1 MKFTGSAKNFWN
13 TRSDRQRVMLC
24 TAGAVIVAAASYFFV
39 LAPALSASRNL
50 SATLPTLRAQVED
63 MRQQYKE
70 IAILRKKVAA
80 TSHRSDLKTLLQS
93 SAARASFANSIE
105 RVESLSG
112 SRALFLAG
120 PVLFDDWLVWMEH
133 LQREFGIRLD
143 GCKITSTD
151 QPGLVRIEATFVS
164 AGQPAARATQ

>member
-1 MKFTGSAKNFWN
+1 MKFTASAKDFWG
-13 TRSDRQRVMLC
+13 TRSDRQKVILC
-24 TAGAVIVAAASYFFV
+24 AAGAVIVAAASYFIF
-39 LAPALSASRNL
+39 LAPALAASKQLSAS
-50 SATLPTLRAQVED
+50 LPTLRAQVED
-63 MRQQYKE
+63 MRQQQKE

-80 TSHRSDLKTLLQS
+80 TSQRSDLKTLLQS
-93 SAARASFANSIE
+93 STARASFANAIE
-105 RVESLSG
+105 KIESLSG

-120 PVLFDDWLVWMEH
+120 PVPFDDWLVWIEH

-151 QPGLVRIEATFVS
+151 QPGLVRVEATFVS